1 MTIHI
6 KRGLDLPIAGT
17 PVQWVADTVSTERVA
32 LLGADYPGLRPDL
45 LVAEGDR
52 VRLGQAVF
60 ADRTVPSVTFTA
72 PASGVVTEINR
83 GARRRLQSVVI
94 QRDGSEERKFDSW
107 SSLEL
112 NQLERSSVS
121 ENLLASGLWTAFR
134 ARPYG
139 RIPHPDSI
147 PAAIFVTAMDT
158 NPLAADPDIVIAT
171 AADAF
176 LDGVRVIRTLTEG
189 NVYVCTAAIS
199 TSITS
204 SMERVETVA
213 FSGPHPAGLV
223 GTHIHHLA
231 PVTRDQTVWH
241 LNYQDV
247 IAIGRLFTT
256 GRLDANRIISLAG
269 PHVLKPRLIRVPL
282 GAHIGELVNGE
293 LLDGPSRRVSGSVL
307 SGRRAAGPEAY
318 LGRYHLQVSVLG
330 EQSEREFLGW
340 LAPGRNKFSAN
351 GMFLSSVLPKRLF
364 NLTTTQNGSPRAL
377 VPIGSFE
384 KVMPLNILITPL
396 LKALLVNDT
405 ETAKSLGCLELDEED
420 LALCSFVCCSK
431 YNYGEA
437 LRDTLASLEKSG

>member
-1 MTIHI
+1 MTIQI
-6 KRGLDLPIAGT
+6 KRGLNLPISGA
-17 PVQWVADTVSTERVA
+17 PAQSVAETVATDRVA
-32 LLGADYPGLRPDL
+32 VLGADYPGLRPNL
-45 LVAEGDR
+45 LVAEGER
-52 VRLGQAVF
+52 VLLGQPLF
-60 ADRTVPSVTFTA
+60 GDRGMPDVKFTA
-72 PASGVVTEINR
+72 PASGVVTAIHR

-94 QRDGSEERKFDSW
+94 QRDGNKERAFDSW
-107 SSLEL
+107 SGSKLG
-112 NQLERSSVS
+112 QLDRHSVR

-134 ARPYG
+134 ARPFG
-139 RIPHPDSI
+139 RVSHPESI
-147 PAAIFVTAMDT
+147 PAAIFVTAIDT
-158 NPLAADPDIVIAT
+158 NPLAADPDVVIAT

-176 LDGVRVIRTLTEG
+176 LDGVRVIRALTEG
-189 NVYVCTAAIS
+189 KVFVCTAANS
-199 TSITS
+199 PDLNV

-223 GTHIHHLA
+223 GTHVHHLA
-231 PVTRDQTVWH
+231 PVTHDKTVWH

-256 GRLDANRIISLAG
+256 GRLDVNRIISLAG
-269 PHVLKPRLIRVPL
+269 PHVLKPRLIQVPL
-282 GAHIGELVNGE
+282 GAHIDELIVGELR
-293 LLDGPSRRVSGSVL
+293 DGPSRSVSGSVL

-318 LGRYHLQVSVLG
+318 LGRYHLQVNVLG
-330 EQSEREFLGW
+330 EQSRREFLGW
-340 LAPGRNKFSAN
+340 LAPGKNKFSAS
-351 GMFLSSVLPKRLF
+351 GMFLSSMLPKRLF
-364 NLTTTQNGSPRAL
+364 DLTTTQNGSPRAL

-405 ETAKSLGCLELDEED
+405 ETAKLLGCLELDEED